1 MSAAASRWYQEA
13 HCREAVM
20 WWVHHLAEEKR
31 QEFRRQNLTV
41 AWADW
46 RCRLELGW
54 ELFRTTEDGEDRI
67 SLFFEAF

>member
-1 MSAAASRWYQEA
+1 
-13 HCREAVM
+13 M